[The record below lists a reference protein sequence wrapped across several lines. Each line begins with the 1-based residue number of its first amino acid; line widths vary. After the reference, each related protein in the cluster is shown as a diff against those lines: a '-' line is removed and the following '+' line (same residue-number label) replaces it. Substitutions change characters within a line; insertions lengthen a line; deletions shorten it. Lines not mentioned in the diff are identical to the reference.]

1 MELPDFLKPD
11 TPPTDQD
18 SMAVCA
24 IRYAIG
30 RRSYIVADAARWA
43 REYGAKSAWV
53 RSVVIRDLQEAI
65 DKEDRGF
72 TGALGDEM
80 DARVWR
86 EVLSE
91 LQAHDR
97 PLDVGATIG
106 VPQED
111 R

>member
-1 MELPDFLKPD
+1 M
-11 TPPTDQD
+11 TVATQPTDLD

-65 DKEDRGF
+65 ERADRGF
-72 TGALGDEM
+72 AGVLGDPM
-80 DARVWR
+80 DAKVWR
-86 EVLSE
+86 EVLAD
-91 LQAHDR
+91 LQALA
-97 PLDVGATIG
+97 PVA
-106 VPQED
+106 
-111 R
+111 